1 MAQLISEQLVASG
14 APKIY
19 GYADYTW
26 SGTTLSVT
34 AYMRTGSAGGWANDP
49 WCAWIT
55 VDGTTQTVQTK
66 GRTSGT
72 VGTTWRGATANFTVS
87 GASKTVSVKFSSF
100 NNGSGTA
107 THTGTAYSPVSAP
120 TYNSINA
127 SNITSSSA
135 RLTASI
141 NENGG
146 SLTDG
151 GWDVSTDGG
160 ATWSYYSGGPTD
172 KTITGLT
179 RYTTYWFRGYAVNAG
194 GGNNSNW
201 SSFTTLPVTP
211 SISGVSISNI
221 TPTSA
226 NASFSVTD
234 NGGPNIVD
242 YYIGCFTDAACTAKV
257 GTIGSSGTFTGLT
270 PHKTYYVRANAS
282 NGTYRGYSAVGS
294 FTTTFNNP
302 GQPGTITLSYDTP
315 ELVKRTKVTVK
326 WTASSAGSTAVS
338 GYRFQ
343 VYKNGSQVSSV
354 DTDSTAVSKTITL
367 SDYSF
372 KVGDKLLI
380 RIYAYSK
387 CSAGDKHFS
396 SLRDSSTVTVIS
408 DRYVWVSI
416 NGAAYVRR
424 KLYISSNG
432 GAYVW
437 IKREKFKVSTNGS
450 TLTLPIK

>member
-1 MAQLISEQLVASG
+1 MAELISEKLVTSSV
-14 APKIY
+14 PKIY
-19 GYADYTW
+19 GRADYSW
-26 SGTTLSVT
+26 SGSTLTVT
-34 AYMRTGSAGGWANDP
+34 AYMRTGSAGGWATDP

-55 VDGTTQTVQTK
+55 VDGNTKTVQTK

-72 VGTTWRGATANFTVS
+72 VGDSWRGASADFTVS
-87 GASKTVSVKFSSF
+87 GSSKTVSVKFSSF

-107 THTGTAYSPVSAP
+107 THTGTAYAPVSAP
-120 TYNSINA
+120 TYNSISA
-127 SNITSSSA
+127 SNITSSSV

-151 GWDVSTDGG
+151 GWDVSSDGG
-160 ATWSYYSGGPTD
+160 ATWTYYSGGITD
-172 KTITGLT
+172 KTITGLS
-179 RYTTYWFRGYAVNAG
+179 RYTTYHFRGYAVNAG
-194 GGNNSNW
+194 GGVNSGW

-211 SISGVSISNI
+211 SISGVSVSNI

-234 NGGPNIVD
+234 NGGPSIVD
-242 YYIGCFTDAACTAKV
+242 YYIGCFTDAACTSKV
-257 GTIGSSGTFTGLT
+257 GTIGASGTFTGLT

-326 WTASSAGSTAVS
+326 WGASSAGSTAVA

-354 DTDSTAVSKTITL
+354 DTDSTSTSRTIKL

-372 KVGDKLLI
+372 NIGDKLLI
-380 RIYAYSK
+380 KIYAYSK
-387 CSAGDKHFS
+387 CAAGDKHFS
-396 SLRDSSTVTVIS
+396 SARDSSTVTLIS
-408 DRYVWVSI
+408 DRYAWVSL
-416 NGAAYVRR
+416 NGGDYVRR
-424 KLYISSNG
+424 KLYISTNG
-432 GAYVW
+432 SAYVW
-437 IKREKFKVSTNGS
+437 IKREKFKVSINGG
-450 TLTLPIK
+450 TLSLPLK